1 MGKAQQYLSVS
12 ELERIAREM
21 LNNPKGG
28 VQGEKFSADCPFHSE
43 NTPGGSFFYN
53 PEEDSCHCFSCG
65 NGGDII
71 DIFCAVNG
79 YGEGDPEGFKAFF
92 ELYCP
97 DALKG
102 GKQGERPIRKVSV
115 PRKWEPRAK
124 EPSPA
129 LWREKAREFVEKRNA
144 EMLRNAEGLAL
155 LERWGITAKTAET
168 VMLGWNPKDAFYPVT
183 KWGLPYAENDK
194 GRERCVWIPA
204 GLVIPCFQRDAA
216 GKSVLKRIKVRVSD
230 PELAKTRKYV
240 HVTGGEPCYGVWG
253 RPEWRIWVVVETER
267 DAVLLWQ
274 ELGKYGIGAM
284 GTGSASNQPDPYAY
298 TLLSRADC
306 VVNAMDNDAAGC
318 TATYKW
324 EENPGFS
331 WSQLPQSVR
340 WMVPSV
346 IGKDVGDL
354 PGAGVDVA
362 GWLLDGLPLNIR
374 RQAERNAGR
383 AWMALADTP
392 FMTFPPAER
401 LGLDEASFQFY
412 RDIVQAAEQYGL
424 VLRFAAGRCLV
435 GYAEGR
441 VPHAD
446 ADTFYQKCIRDNA
459 AVEKALLE
467 AACRSL

>member
-1 MGKAQQYLSVS
+1 M
-12 ELERIAREM
+12 
-21 LNNPKGG
+21 
-28 VQGEKFSADCPFHSE
+28 
-43 NTPGGSFFYN
+43 
-53 PEEDSCHCFSCG
+53 
-65 NGGDII
+65 
-71 DIFCAVNG
+71 NG

-284 GTGSASNQPDPYAY
+284 GTGSASNQPDPYACFPAP
-298 TLLSRADC
+298 TAWSTRWTTMPQDVRRRTSGKRTPAFHGRNSHSPSAGWFPASLGRMWATCRVRASTSRA
-306 VVNAMDNDAAGC
+306 
-318 TATYKW
+318 
-324 EENPGFS
+324 GFS
-331 WSQLPQSVR
+331 T
-340 WMVPSV
+340 
-346 IGKDVGDL
+346 G
-354 PGAGVDVA
+354 
-362 GWLLDGLPLNIR
+362 
-374 RQAERNAGR
+374 
-383 AWMALADTP
+383 
-392 FMTFPPAER
+392 
-401 LGLDEASFQFY
+401 
-412 RDIVQAAEQYGL
+412 
-424 VLRFAAGRCLV
+424 
-435 GYAEGR
+435 
-441 VPHAD
+441 
-446 ADTFYQKCIRDNA
+446 
-459 AVEKALLE
+459 
-467 AACRSL
+467 CR